1 MTSSTKPEGETIMAI
16 ASVIEVRRTLLRGAL
31 SLLGVAA
38 SGAREVLAQ
47 ERPRRS
53 REQLLL
59 AQASAFVEEHFGQH
73 GDVLVGPIS
82 LLQRRYC
89 LAYGTALDLAAQLE
103 EAQVWSVYRDA
114 SGMRCARKVGRA

>member
-1 MTSSTKPEGETIMAI
+1 MAI
-16 ASVIEVRRTLLRGAL
+16 ATVIEVRRTLLRGAL

-47 ERPRRS
+47 ERPRRT
-53 REQLLL
+53 REQQLVE
-59 AQASAFVEEHFGQH
+59 QARAYVEDHFRQH

-89 LAYGTALDLAAQLE
+89 LAYGPALELSARLE
-103 EAQVWSVYRDA
+103 DAQVWAVYRDA
-114 SGMRCARKVGRA
+114 SGMRCARRVGRA

>member
-1 MTSSTKPEGETIMAI
+1 MAI

-31 SLLGVAA
+31 SLLGVAGC
-38 SGAREVLAQ
+38 GARDALARQ
-47 ERPRRS
+47 RPRRT
-53 REQLLL
+53 REQVLE
-59 AQASAFVEEHFGQH
+59 AQATGFVQEHFRQH

-89 LAYGTALDLAAQLE
+89 LAYGAALELSARLE

-114 SGMRCARKVGRA
+114 SGMRCAHKVGRA

>member
-1 MTSSTKPEGETIMAI
+1 MAI
-16 ASVIEVRRTLLRGAL
+16 ASVIEVRRTLRDAL

-38 SGAREVLAQ
+38 SGARDALAQ
-47 ERPRRS
+47 ERGRRI
-53 REQLLL
+53 REQDQV
-59 AQASAFVEEHFGQH
+59 AQATSFVEGHFRQH

-89 LAYGTALDLAAQLE
+89 LAYGAALELAAQLE
-103 EAQVWSVYRDA
+103 NAQVWSVYRDA

>member
-1 MTSSTKPEGETIMAI
+1 MAI

-38 SGAREVLAQ
+38 SGAREALAQ

-53 REQLLL
+53 REQQLL
-59 AQASAFVEEHFGQH
+59 AQASDFLGAHFGQH

-89 LAYGTALDLAAQLE
+89 LGYGAALELSAQLE
-103 EAQVWSVYRDA
+103 DAQVWSVYRDA